1 MTSIITILCTI
12 VGLVLIWA
20 LALLLLWVGRTLGW
34 LGAGT
39 GWEIVVG
46 DGEMREG
53 RPWKE
58 RGAWKRR
65 LRAMGLIGQAE
76 GLVEE
81 RRALMGY

>member
-1 MTSIITILCTI
+1 LTSFITILCTI
-12 VGLVLIWA
+12 VGL
-20 LALLLLWVGRTLGW
+20 LLLWALVTVLLWLGRMLGW
-34 LGAGT
+34 LGPGT
-39 GWEIVVG
+39 GWEVVVG

-58 RGAWKRR
+58 RGVWKRR
-65 LRAMGLIGQAE
+65 LRALGLIGQGE